1 MSKNTSRADVVETVP
16 SASNDIISAIGEL
29 SATLTSTLGSPQSE
43 KYIFGITIAISG
55 ALSAYLF
62 NLLHWKIVEKKRKVS
77 QISGELNTLIERLES
92 MAVKYWIQD
101 YSNQNKEENNIIEVT
116 LKSKLRLINHLIKA
130 SRPTLDKCNRK
141 SINNNLKKFQSEI
154 FELVTAGEFESINR
168 KASKAR
174 AMKISYTC
182 SDIRVKMLSLVM
194 DI

>member
-101 YSNQNKEENNIIEVT
+101 YSNQNKEENNTIEIT
-116 LKSKLRLINHLIKA
+116 LKSKLRLIYHVIKA
-130 SRPTLDKCNRK
+130 SYPLLSTQKHKSNGLDI
-141 SINNNLKKFQSEI
+141 INFHSEI
-154 FELVTAGEFESINR
+154 FELVTAGEFESTNR

-174 AMKISYTC
+174 AMKISYRC
-182 SDIRVKMLSLVM
+182 SDIRVKMLSLDM